1 MQAAVETEKPRT
13 GLSLIQSRLRALGY
27 RQEKLAERWGVH
39 PSRVSKFFQGTTQAR
54 LPPDRLEVLSDATG
68 WPTKHLLVLLNWRN
82 RENLAD
88 SVHAAR
94 FMTTVHG
101 LDDTRVDWETWR
113 QPVKGKERSE
123 MPFDRDLAQ
132 ITRALERQ
140 QGGSDLLIDDR
151 RTFTFTMKRKSIT
164 VLLTFEGDQDDT
176 ALSKIAATGFAALVE
191 IVENSTQED
200 DNG

>member
-1 MQAAVETEKPRT
+1 
-13 GLSLIQSRLRALGY
+13 
-27 RQEKLAERWGVH
+27 
-39 PSRVSKFFQGTTQAR
+39 
-54 LPPDRLEVLSDATG
+54 
-68 WPTKHLLVLLNWRN
+68 
-82 RENLAD
+82 
-88 SVHAAR
+88 
-94 FMTTVHG
+94 
-101 LDDTRVDWETWR
+101 
-113 QPVKGKERSE
+113 

-140 QGGSDLLIDDR
+140 PGGSDPLADDR

-164 VLLTFEGDQDDT
+164 VSLTFQGDQADT